1 MNGIYQQEFRIRA
14 SDTDIWQRLRLSAL
28 LRMFQESSIAHTEAL
43 GAGREKTLDRG
54 ALWVVTRM
62 KLQVSRMP
70 GYDEEVIL
78 KSWPGETMHVVF
90 PRYYQVETKSGRV
103 LIRASSLWLL
113 LSREQRSVI
122 FPEKLGIRIEGVSN
136 GTEMAMPES
145 LVFPSVFP
153 ETAERTVQY
162 SETDLNG
169 HMNNSCYLDWM
180 DDLLD
185 VAFHRCHIIRSLQ
198 INFVSEVQTGQT
210 VTIHWLLEDR
220 LLFVKG
226 CFDGRQIFAVRAI
239 FQ

>member
-1 MNGIYQQEFRIRA
+1 
-14 SDTDIWQRLRLSAL
+14 
-28 LRMFQESSIAHTEAL
+28 
-43 GAGREKTLDRG
+43 
-54 ALWVVTRM
+54 
-62 KLQVSRMP
+62 
-70 GYDEEVIL
+70 
-78 KSWPGETMHVVF
+78 
-90 PRYYQVETKSGRV
+90 
-103 LIRASSLWLL
+103 
-113 LSREQRSVI
+113 
-122 FPEKLGIRIEGVSN
+122 
-136 GTEMAMPES
+136 MPES

>member
-1 MNGIYQQEFRIRA
+1 
-14 SDTDIWQRLRLSAL
+14 
-28 LRMFQESSIAHTEAL
+28 
-43 GAGREKTLDRG
+43 
-54 ALWVVTRM
+54 
-62 KLQVSRMP
+62 
-70 GYDEEVIL
+70 
-78 KSWPGETMHVVF
+78 MHVVF
-90 PRYYQVETKSGRV
+90 PRYYQVETKSGGV

-122 FPEKLGIRIEGVSN
+122 FPEKLGIRIKGVSN